1 MSKIELNQ
9 IAASRDGRDITRGWL
24 SPLMLAPV
32 EDRILQ
38 ERGGGDYRLYEDILR
53 DDHVRAGVN
62 QRAHGI
68 IARPWEVQ
76 PGGKRAVDKQAA
88 DFLRETLDGLEWDR
102 ITLKMLAGVFYGFSV
117 AEAMWVRDGRYVQLV
132 DIKVRNRRRFG
143 FDGNGRLRLR
153 TFEQP
158 MPGEIMP
165 DRKFWAPNFGADHD
179 DAPYGLGLAH
189 YLYWPVWL
197 KRNAF
202 RFWAI
207 YLEKFG
213 TPTTVGKYPSGA
225 DPAEQ
230 NKLLQA
236 AQAVQRDSA
245 VTVPDGMVLELLE
258 ATRAGTADHAG
269 FVAAM
274 NEAILMICLGQTATT
289 KGTAGAL
296 GGDGERERV
305 KDAILKADADLLCA
319 SFNRTIATWLTQW
332 NFPGAEPPQVWRVFG
347 DEDLDKRVERE
358 KGISEMS
365 GLRPTQ
371 RHIEDTY
378 GGEWEPAPEPAPQV
392 DALPRAAAGAAAR
405 QDPDFAEGAVRFSP
419 DQQAIE
425 GMLSSLIPDA
435 TEVTAK
441 IGADLDALIRHA
453 KSFEDLKM
461 LLLTAIDKD
470 DTEMEDALLRGLVAA
485 DLHGQNMAGGDDAD

>member
-1 MSKIELNQ
+1 MSKVELQQ

-38 ERGGGDYRLYEDILR
+38 ERGGGDYQLYEDILR

-76 PGGKRAVDKQAA
+76 PGGKRAVDRAAA
-88 DFLRETLDGLEWDR
+88 DFLRETLEDLEWDR
-102 ITLKMLAGVFYGFSV
+102 VTLQMLAGVFYGFSV
-117 AEAMWVRDGRYVQLV
+117 GETLWARDGRYVRLA

-143 FDGNGRLRLR
+143 FDGEDRLRLR
-153 TFEQP
+153 TLAQP
-158 MPGEIMP
+158 MPGELLP
-165 DRKFWAPNFGADHD
+165 DRKFWVANFGADHA

-213 TPTTVGKYPSGA
+213 TPTTVGKYPSGTEQA
-225 DPAEQ
+225 DQ
-230 NKLLQA
+230 DKLLQA
-236 AQAVQRDSA
+236 AQAVQRDAA
-245 VTVPDGMVLELLE
+245 VTIPEGMILELLE
-258 ATRAGTADHAG
+258 ASRAGTADHAG

-319 SFNRTIATWLTQW
+319 GFNRTIATWLTDW
-332 NFPGAEPPQVWRVFG
+332 NFPGAEPPQVWRVFD
-347 DEDLDKRVERE
+347 DEDLDQRVARE
-358 KGISEMS
+358 KTIVDMGVAK
-365 GLRPTQ
+365 PTL
-371 RHIEDTY
+371 RHIQDTY
-378 GGEWEPAPEPAPQV
+378 GGEWEEAAPKPPVDPGAATTSTASMPTTDFAEPAP
-392 DALPRAAAGAAAR
+392 
-405 QDPDFAEGAVRFSP
+405 RFSP

-425 GMLSSLIPDA
+425 NLIGAVMPDA
-435 TEVTAK
+435 VSATAAMGRD
-441 IGADLDALIRHA
+441 IDALIRKA
-453 KSFEDLKM
+453 TSVEDLQ
-461 LLLTAIDKD
+461 
-470 DTEMEDALLRGLVAA
+470 ALLAAYLDESGPLDEALHQSMVAA
-485 DLHGQNMAGGDDAD
+485 DLHGRAMVGGEDE